1 MVACLCCGGW
11 ASSAPRANEQNG
23 VQAWVRGGSG
33 QRIDTMYFAA
43 PDAPEVGLRWWGG
56 GSWWRLCSHHDVP
69 MPHTYQGAESTTVI
83 VCCPNAATY
92 ELSYEMYN
100 STYHPLGIN
109 VFCWNY
115 RGYGRSE
122 GAPSISAC
130 RTDGTRNCHVTR
142 L

>member
-1 MVACLCCGGW
+1 M
-11 ASSAPRANEQNG
+11 
-23 VQAWVRGGSG
+23 RGGSG

-43 PDAPEVGLRWWGG
+43 PDAPEVGLRWWGA
-56 GSWWRLCSHHDVP
+56 GSWWRLRTHHAVA
-69 MPHTYQGAESTTVI
+69 MPHTQQGAESTTVI